1 MTRAAILLTLTS
13 CLAAAFARADAGD
26 QAAAA
31 AAPRSV
37 RLTVLHITD
46 LYGRFADVDCDRP
59 PLHTFAHLVGAIRA
73 LRAELASAGRPPP
86 LVLNGG
92 DNIGPRAFA
101 RYLLAHGAPGGRKLA
116 GWMRSAG
123 FDLVAL
129 GNQDFYAVPERL
141 RAYLEAGRQAGLV
154 FSAANLDCAEAQT
167 GLCPYVGAGEGRYR
181 MIERAGLRI
190 ALFSLIHG
198 ELAESVDAAQ
208 LQGMTVADPFQR
220 AAALAMRARRAGADL
235 VIAVSHLD
243 HSETSPRRALELA
256 RSVPEL
262 DLIVANAFAAD
273 AAKRGLDTIR
283 FSDGAS
289 PIVGCGLFGEHL
301 CRTELRLER
310 GPEGWRVAE
319 LGNRE
324 IDVAAV
330 EPAAAV
336 QPEVLDVRDAFCRD
350 WNKPVGDAR
359 LAEPMGPLDF
369 LDYLLEI
376 MRHSTRSELAFA
388 NRGLVDPRTVFPLEG
403 ELTRRDF
410 FAALPH
416 RNQVYTFAIDAAG
429 LTALCQKI
437 AQEKLKTGR
446 VELRARGLD
455 CGDPANGVPIS
466 VNGRPLESN
475 TRYSAVTIGY
485 LAKGMLGYLDPHQA
499 AMEIYR
505 PRDDQPPP
513 VLGQLAR
520 EYLAGPAFSGPE
532 PQPIDLKRN
541 FPDLAHE
548 LRWIFDGGLNL
559 NLADT
564 RVTNGPG
571 YEESQLTRK
580 EFLAL
585 KAELRGSV
593 VAASSLHALSL
604 EAALKY
610 ARSNTE
616 DQGWIESEDLTTV
629 NALYK
634 LNALRDSGS
643 GWYVPAPYIEGKLET
658 ELTRP
663 EDDPAT
669 PDADEGRGYHHLELT
684 GTLGARFPLLATLEA
699 KIGFGVRKEM
709 LDQAADA
716 TYGFDLGYKL
726 ARTVLFT
733 LLGSPFQMES
743 ELSVFI
749 GDIGRDNTLKGT
761 WNNRLYFALV
771 GPIFFNVSHDLFI
784 YRFSLRG
791 YGIASDLTFGLSYN
805 ARATV
810 QSF

>member
-1 MTRAAILLTLTS
+1 VTRVAVLLTLTS
-13 CLAAAFARADAGD
+13 CLAAASVQADGGD
-26 QAAAA
+26 QTAAA
-31 AAPRSV
+31 AAPRPA

-59 PLHTFAHLVGAIRA
+59 PPHTFAHLVGGIQAV
-73 LRAELASAGRPPP
+73 RAELAGAGGPPP

-101 RYLLAHGAPGGRKLA
+101 RYLLARGAPGGRELA

-141 RAYLEAGRQAGLV
+141 RAYLEAGRRAGLV
-154 FSAANLDCAEAQT
+154 FSAANLDCTEPGA
-167 GLCPYVGAGEGRYR
+167 GLCPLIGAGPDRYR
-181 MIERAGLRI
+181 LIERAGLRI
-190 ALFSLIHG
+190 ALFSVIHG
-198 ELAESVDAAQ
+198 ALDETVDAAQ
-208 LQGMTVADPFQR
+208 LAGLKLVDPYQR
-220 AAALAMRARRAGADL
+220 AAEVTMRARRAGADL

-243 HSETSPRRALELA
+243 HSETSPRKALALA
-256 RSVPEL
+256 RRVPDL
-262 DLIVANAFAAD
+262 DLIVANAFAAGD
-273 AAKRGLDTIR
+273 SDRGLNTIR

-289 PIVGCGLFGEHL
+289 PIVGCDLFGEHL
-301 CRTELRLER
+301 CRTDLQLER

-319 LGNRE
+319 LYNRE
-324 IDVAAV
+324 IDVAAA

-336 QPEVLDVRDAFCRD
+336 QRQVLKVRAAFCRD
-350 WNKPVGDAR
+350 WNKPVGAAR

-376 MRHSTRSELAFA
+376 MRHTTRSELAFA
-388 NRGLVDPRTVFPLEG
+388 NRGLVDPRTVFPLAG

-416 RNQVYTFAIDAAG
+416 RNRVFTFTIDAAG
-429 LTALCQKI
+429 LTALCQTL

-446 VELRARGLD
+446 VELRSRGLD
-455 CGDPANGVPIS
+455 CGDPANGVPIT

-475 TRYSAVTIGY
+475 TRYSAATIGY
-485 LAKGMLGYLDPHQA
+485 LAKGMLGYFEPHRA
-499 AMEIYR
+499 AMQLYR
-505 PRDDQPPP
+505 PRGDQPPP
-513 VLGQLAR
+513 VLGRLAR
-520 EYLAGPAFSGPE
+520 EYLAGPAFSGPDA
-532 PQPIDLKRN
+532 QPIDLERN
-541 FPDLAHE
+541 FPDLARE
-548 LRWIFDGGLNL
+548 LRWVFDGGLNL

-564 RVTNGPG
+564 RVTNGPD

-604 EAALKY
+604 AAVLKY

-634 LNALRDSGS
+634 LNALRDGRS
-643 GWYVPAPYIEGKLET
+643 GWYVPAPYVEGKLET

-699 KIGFGVRKEM
+699 KLGFGVRKEM
-709 LDQAADA
+709 LDEAADA

-726 ARTVLFT
+726 ARTDLFT

-743 ELSVFI
+743 ELSVFF

-761 WNNRLYFALV
+761 WTNRLYFALV
-771 GPIFFNVSHDLFI
+771 GPIFFNISHDLFI
-784 YRFSLRG
+784 YRFSQRG